1 MARGDVRLIGSRNRR
16 RATFVM
22 TCVAGLSLTVTV
34 NSPVGAVS
42 RTKPSGT
49 LTFAV
54 VSPFSG
60 ATAAFGPTNLAGCI
74 PAIVMIERSGGILGD
89 KKLACE
95 PVDTRGD
102 PADAVPIVQ
111 KLVTTTS
118 HLVGALGPT
127 SDTATATVP
136 ILNGAHVPM
145 FAATGQV
152 SFNQNHYSYFWRIVP
167 ADNAVG
173 AAMTLYAKKKGYM
186 RAAAVFAPTVSA
198 SGSVPTLFATYKHV
212 GGKLVINETIPTA
225 QASYEPEVAKIVAQH
240 PQVIFTEAT
249 AQTSSTFLA
258 ELAQANGLVPLI
270 GTSGTIGPSWTGPV
284 GKAIGESNM
293 QKYYSAAATY
303 MPLSGTAFKNWT
315 KAVHIAKN
323 APDMPQPIKTWIP
336 SSFTA
341 TNYDA
346 VNIMAL
352 AMEAAGSTNP
362 VKYNKFIPKVVTAGS
377 NVEKVYT
384 FAEGLAALRQH
395 KRIQYIGATG
405 AVSFDKYHNS
415 PGTFAIVNSSTQP
428 IATFSSSQVTQ
439 LINASK

>member
-1 MARGDVRLIGSRNRR
+1 MSWGEVHLMASRSRRG
-16 RATFVM
+16 ATLALSV
-22 TCVAGLSLTVTV
+22 VAGMSLVLAL
-34 NSPVGAVS
+34 NSPVGAAPGAKA
-42 RTKPSGT
+42 TGT

-74 PAIVMIERSGGILGD
+74 PAIVMIEKSGGILGD
-89 KKLACE
+89 KHLSCE

-118 HLVGALGPT
+118 HLVGTLGPT

-136 ILNGAHVPM
+136 ILNGAHVVM

-152 SFNQNHYSYFWRIVP
+152 SFNRNHYHYFWRIVP

-173 AAMTLYAKKKGYM
+173 AAMALYAKKKGYM

-198 SGSVPTLFATYKHV
+198 SGSVPTLFATYKHL
-212 GGKLVINETIPTA
+212 GGKIVVSETIPTG
-225 QASYEPEVAKIVAQH
+225 QASYEPEVSKIVAKH

-249 AQTSSTFLA
+249 AQTSSTFFA

-270 GTSGTIGPSWTGPV
+270 GTSGTIGPSWTVPV
-284 GKAIGESNM
+284 GKAMGASNM
-293 QKYYSAAATY
+293 QKYYSAANTY

-315 KAVHIAKN
+315 RAVHLAKN
-323 APDMPQPIKTWIP
+323 TPGMPQPIKTWIP
-336 SSFTA
+336 ASFTA

-352 AMEAAGSTNP
+352 AMEAAGSTDP
-362 VKYNKFIPKVVTAGS
+362 ARYDKFVPKVVTAGPK
-377 NVEKVYT
+377 VEKVYT
-384 FAEGLAALRQH
+384 FAQGLAALRKH

-415 PGTFAIVNSSTQP
+415 PGTFAIVNAATQP
-428 IATFSSSQVTQ
+428 ITTFQSTQVTR
-439 LINASK
+439 LINSSK

>member
-1 MARGDVRLIGSRNRR
+1 MSSRSRR
-16 RATFVM
+16 RATLAL
-22 TCVAGLSLTVTV
+22 TCIAGMGLVLAVTP
-34 NSPVGAVS
+34 PVGAATRS
-42 RTKPSGT
+42 KATGT

-60 ATAAFGPTNLAGCI
+60 ATAAFGPTNIAGCI
-74 PAIVMIERSGGILGD
+74 PAIVMIEKSGGILGD
-89 KKLACE
+89 KHLSCE

-152 SFNQNHYSYFWRIVP
+152 SFNKNHYQYFWRIVP

-173 AAMTLYAKKKGYM
+173 AAMALYAKQKGYTK
-186 RAAAVFAPTVSA
+186 AAAVFAPTVSA
-198 SGSVPTLFATYKHV
+198 SGSVPTLFATYKHD
-212 GGKLVINETIPTA
+212 GGKIVVNETIPTG
-225 QASYEPEVAKIVAQH
+225 QASYEPEVSKIVAEH

-249 AQTSSTFLA
+249 AQTSSTFFA
-258 ELAQANGLVPLI
+258 ELAQAHGLVPII

-284 GKAIGESNM
+284 GKAMGASNM
-293 QKYYSAAATY
+293 QKYYSAASTY
-303 MPLSGTAFKNWT
+303 MPLTGTAFKDWT
-315 KAVHIAKN
+315 KAVHLAKN
-323 APDMPQPIKTWIP
+323 APGMPQPIKTWIP

-362 VKYNKFIPKVVTAGS
+362 ARYNKFIPKVVTAGPK
-377 NVEKVYT
+377 VQKVYT
-384 FAEGLAALRQH
+384 FAQGLAALLKH

-415 PGTFAIVNSSTQP
+415 PGTFAIVNASTQP
-428 IATFSSSQVTQ
+428 IATYSSTQVTR